1 VTRALY
7 LFDLANLCSVTPP
20 EVNGMAV
27 ADFGRL
33 VGGIKAYR
41 AAQSKEA
48 R

>member
-1 VTRALY
+1 
-7 LFDLANLCSVTPP
+7 VTPP
-20 EVNGMAV
+20 EADGLTV